1 MKTYKATA
9 QYASSDPDSFKQGPS
24 AELTFTAESP
34 AEAVRQAVAWTEA
47 HEQIPEFKRG
57 VIMSVEV
64 SEPIIE
70 DDYYHPGLPIFE
82 WHDTYFLP
90 LHAFA
95 EALVAAAHHEA
106 T

>member
-1 MKTYKATA
+1 
-9 QYASSDPDSFKQGPS
+9 
-24 AELTFTAESP
+24 
-34 AEAVRQAVAWTEA
+34 
-47 HEQIPEFKRG
+47 
-57 VIMSVEV
+57 MSVEV

-95 EALVAAAHHEA
+95 EALVAAAHDEA